1 MPDLTITSAVPVA
14 GSGLVYGDGIA
25 GATFA
30 PGLLAYRD
38 ATDGYKFKLAITSSQ
53 AAAEVEG
60 LALHIAVA
68 GQPLRILRAGEVT
81 LGTTLA
87 VGMVYCLS
95 GSSTGLLCPVTDVDS
110 GEYVTI
116 VGVARTTAIMKLN
129 IWNTRILSA
138 TNI

>member
-1 MPDLTITSAVPVA
+1 MADLTITSAVPVA
-14 GSGLVYGDGIA
+14 GSELVYGDGIA

-38 ATDGYKFKLAITSSQ
+38 ATDGYKLKLAITSSQ
-53 AAAEVEG
+53 AAAEVVG
-60 LALHIAVA
+60 MALHISVS
-68 GQPLRILRAGEVT
+68 GQPLRILRGGEVT

-87 VGMVYCLS
+87 VGQVYCLS
-95 GSSTGLLCPVTDVDS
+95 GGSTGLLCPVTDVDS

-116 VGVARTTAIMKLN
+116 VGVASTTTVLKLN
-129 IWNTRILSA
+129 IWNTRVLSA